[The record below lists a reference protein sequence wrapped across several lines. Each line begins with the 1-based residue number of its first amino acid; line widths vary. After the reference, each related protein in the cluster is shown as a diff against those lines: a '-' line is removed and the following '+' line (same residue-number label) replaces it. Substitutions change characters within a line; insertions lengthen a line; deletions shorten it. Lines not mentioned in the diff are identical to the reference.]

1 MVDAVQTASKIKQF
15 LSVYANIRPD
25 YDPEYDDENERF
37 TSPDAS
43 ILFAAQ
49 QILEKEP
56 QLPNNFAVDSS
67 WESGGYSPY
76 TDAEGRAIHNQLVA
90 ECKELIKPA

>member
-1 MVDAVQTASKIKQF
+1 MSESVKTACRIKEF

-25 YDPEYDDENERF
+25 FDPEFDDEEERF

-49 QILEKEP
+49 KILEGDSA
-56 QLPNNFAVDSS
+56 LPKSFSVDSS

-76 TDAEGRAIHNQLVA
+76 NDAAGRAMHNQIVS
-90 ECKELIKPA
+90 ECKALIK